1 MYILTASGKA
11 IIDFDKFARVFTADT
26 GDNVLVSIA
35 ATYNQDQI
43 QPVTIGRYANMAQAI
58 EAVKG
63 LFEAIEQGKQTY
75 WMPAGVPETVSKIHD
90 ARTKRK
96 GGS

>member
-1 MYILTASGKA
+1 MYILTASNRA
-11 IIDFDKFARVFTADT
+11 IIDFQKYARILTSDMD
-26 GDNVLVSIA
+26 DNVIVA
-35 ATYNQDQI
+35 VATERRHDD
-43 QPVTIGRYANMAQAI
+43 PVTIGRYYTMEQAT
-58 EAVKG
+58 EALSG

-75 WMPAGVPETVSKIHD
+75 WMPAGVPETASKIRD